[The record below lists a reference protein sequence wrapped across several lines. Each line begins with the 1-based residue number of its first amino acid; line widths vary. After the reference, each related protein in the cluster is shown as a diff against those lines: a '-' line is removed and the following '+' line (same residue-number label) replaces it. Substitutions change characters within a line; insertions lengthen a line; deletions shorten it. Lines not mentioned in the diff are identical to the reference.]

1 MSNENNIN
9 IFALIVLFSSMAP
22 MAAEIYI
29 PSLPYI
35 SQDLHTSKNMVQ
47 LTITYFLFGM
57 ATTGI
62 IFGYISDYVGRRP
75 ILILTSIIGL
85 IGTFICFIAP
95 NIYWL
100 ISGRILQGAGFSGV
114 SGIGRAILRDKIKGV
129 DAAKYAAYLAMATA
143 LTIDFTPFFGGIL
156 QQYFNWRF
164 IFLFLLLYNG
174 FVIYFSYNY
183 IEISISNREKISWL
197 GLIYTCKKT
206 LQNKSYFQFN
216 LIVAVSYALFMVYLT
231 VASFIVQDTLNLSP
245 AWFGTLTLSF
255 SLIYISCCFI
265 NGQLLKKISIFS
277 LTKIGLW
284 LMLFSGILLLIVGF
298 FFKLTIILF
307 CISILPM
314 FIGSAFSWS
323 NTDSLAYMDLKENF
337 GIASALAITIRLI
350 LGFLLTGFISLFN
363 PSSTIPLGA
372 TFCLLCLVCLIL
384 INPYNK
390 FTHNIN
396 MPSR

>member
-35 SQDLHTSKNMVQ
+35 SQDLHTSKNIVQ

-75 ILILTSIIGL
+75 ILISTSIIGL

-95 NIYWL
+95 DIYWL

-114 SGIGRAILRDKIKGV
+114 SGIGRAILRDKIRGV

-143 LTIDFTPFFGGIL
+143 LIIDLTPFFGGIL
-156 QQYFNWRF
+156 QQYFSWRF

-183 IEISISNREKISWL
+183 IETSISNTEKISWL
-197 GLIYTCKKT
+197 GLIYTCKKI

-216 LIVAVSYALFMVYLT
+216 LIVAVSYALFMAYLT

-277 LTKIGLW
+277 LTKFGLW

-337 GIASALAITIRLI
+337 GIASALAITIRLT

-396 MPSR
+396 TPFL